1 MENIC
6 LRKQMIWGNF
16 TRLKMRWYYAGK
28 IIDWQKCL
36 IVFKWVS
43 ANHCKNDLLIESP
56 KWRIIIL
63 VSLTTNYFLL
73 PSKHGKENKMYQDKK
88 KKKNCKRFLISIFF
102 SFTSITEKNYD
113 VERIIFL
120 VVIKTT
126 NYHELRWFASGI
138 SSNLW
143 FGTLSP

>member
-16 TRLKMRWYYAGK
+16 TRLKMRWYYTGK
-28 IIDWQKCL
+28 ITDWQKCL

-73 PSKHGKENKMYQDKK
+73 LPNYGKEKK
-88 KKKNCKRFLISIFF
+88 CTKIKKQNWKRFLISIFFF

-120 VVIKTT
+120 VVIQTT